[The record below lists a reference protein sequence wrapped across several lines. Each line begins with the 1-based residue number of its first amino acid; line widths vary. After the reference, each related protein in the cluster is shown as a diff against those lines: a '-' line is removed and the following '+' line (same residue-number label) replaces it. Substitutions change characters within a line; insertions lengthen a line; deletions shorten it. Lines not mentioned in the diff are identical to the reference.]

1 MYYISL
7 NYETLI
13 TKMEE
18 KKANALEMAA
28 QEASGRKKEKK
39 AS

>member
-1 MYYISL
+1 
-7 NYETLI
+7 
-13 TKMEE
+13 MEE